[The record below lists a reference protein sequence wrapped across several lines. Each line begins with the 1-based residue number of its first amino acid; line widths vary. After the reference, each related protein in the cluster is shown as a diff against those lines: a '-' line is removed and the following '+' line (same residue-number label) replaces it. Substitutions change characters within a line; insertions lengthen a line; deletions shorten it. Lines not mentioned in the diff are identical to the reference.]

1 MRFAVV
7 LLAATTA
14 CVSSGKYKALEKRV
28 AQLEERE
35 TQRQLEVSGTLLRIE
50 AQLAA
55 LAAGFGR
62 LSDLG
67 VEDLYAK
74 LTRLDE
80 KLAQI
85 EKAGLARPPAR
96 PSRPQPDPTKTYA
109 VAVDGHP
116 SHGPA
121 DALVTIVRAG
131 EYACPFCEKTRA
143 TMEQIRI
150 EYGGDVRFVHRDYVV
165 HPAIATELAYAG
177 CAAQKQ
183 GRFWELD
190 ELLWEKAFKTRQ
202 FESAHIEDLAVEA
215 GLDVERY
222 RRDIA
227 GDCQKELVNGMIELN
242 ALGVGATPAFF
253 VNGRFLSGA
262 QPFPAF
268 KVLIDEELALARAR
282 VKKGTKRK
290 KYYEEWVVKKGLTRL
305 EAPAPAP
312 APTPP

>member
-1 MRFAVV
+1 MRTRIAVLV
-7 LLAATTA
+7 VAATIAATTTS
-14 CVSSGKYKALEKRV
+14 CVSSGKYKALERRV

-74 LTRLDE
+74 ITRLEEQLE
-80 KLAQI
+80 KM
-85 EKAGLARPPAR
+85 GPARPPSR
-96 PSRPQPDPTKTYA
+96 PVRPQPDPAKVYA
-109 VAVDGHP
+109 VAVDDSP
-116 SHGPA
+116 ARGPG

-143 TMEQIRI
+143 TMDQLIAEYGSQIR
-150 EYGGDVRFVHRDYVV
+150 VV
-165 HPAIATELAYAG
+165 HKDYIVHPTVATDAAHAA
-177 CAAQKQ
+177 CAAYKQ

-202 FESAHIEDLAVEA
+202 FEPAHLEQLAVEA
-215 GLDVERY
+215 GLDVARY
-222 RRDIA
+222 RADIA
-227 GDCQKELVNGMIELN
+227 GDCPARVVAEMKELT
-242 ALGVGATPAFF
+242 ALGVYATPAFF

-262 QPFPAF
+262 QPAESFRA
-268 KVLIDEELALARAR
+268 LIDSELALARTR
-282 VKKGTKRK
+282 VKKGSKRK
-290 KYYEEWVVKKGLTRL
+290 RYYEDWVMKKGLTKL
-305 EAPAPAP
+305 EAPAV
-312 APTPP
+312 TP